1 MDAKAVQ
8 WSEEKQKTLQG
19 QLTGSWAED
28 TWRFTS
34 RDGKHRRSLSFD
46 VISPFLKIELKY
58 ALWRKFESG
67 EWSTTGQ
74 IARQLHEAKQ
84 VISWVSQVAPNG
96 VSLLEKPLEQWVLG
110 YRSYLVETGRYK
122 PRPMKHLDAAQQWVY
137 SEAEDAR
144 IGLLRRFYKLISDGY
159 DTRPEK
165 EKDVWDMLKLGLDV
179 DLTAALRF
187 LKFDKILQ
195 PWLQALA
202 KDFMEYRIAIRSP
215 SDCHV
220 KLTSICDFSLFL
232 TQTYP
237 MAQLADLDRNMLISY
252 VSYLRERSYSDNSRR
267 NSLISLRIFLETCA
281 HRLNISGVPKEPLIF
296 DDDFPKESKGVPR
309 EIPEEVLVQ
318 LRKHLNALPTTT
330 LRMVVILLECGM
342 RINELCSLPFDCLI
356 CDDKH
361 EWYLRFYQR
370 KMKQEHIIP
379 LVNEAVVGAIQ
390 AQQKEMKDKWGS
402 ACCYLFPRPKSP
414 HLPFKQ
420 AAFRRTLNIWAY
432 DKEIRDQVEAL
443 YHFQSHQFRHTVGMR
458 LINDD
463 VPLDVIRRLLGH
475 ASVRMTERYAHKR
488 AKQVRAEL
496 ERVYRKHKTVDY
508 QGNALKGDPR
518 ANDPEVQMTR
528 KGVRGQT
535 LPVGGCGRLVVLG
548 DCTYANKCLTCP
560 MWLTSTDDLP
570 KLKSFYE
577 RAVRLKQRALEAGNQ
592 FVVEQQE
599 RIIAG
604 LAVRINSLENP
615 EMDGTLCVDDVLAQL
630 RQDLAEAESAL
641 EEVHEN
647 GLVPAAKYL
656 ERTIADLKARI
667 AALEETI

>member
-1 MDAKAVQ
+1 MDASAVQ
-8 WSEEKQKTLQG
+8 WSEEKQKNLQE
-19 QLTGSWAED
+19 QLTGSWVED
-28 TWRFTS
+28 TWQFIS
-34 RDGKHRRSLSFD
+34 QDGKHRRSLHFD
-46 VISPFLKIELKY
+46 VTSPFLKIELKY

-67 EWSTTGQ
+67 EWSMTGQ

-84 VISWVSQVAPNG
+84 VISWVGQVAPNG
-96 VSLLEKPLEQWVLG
+96 VSLLEKPLEQWELA
-110 YRSYLVETGRYK
+110 YRSYLVEIGRYK
-122 PRPMKHLDAAQQWVY
+122 PRTVKHLDATQQWVY
-137 SEAEDAR
+137 IETEDAR
-144 IGLLRRFYKLISDGY
+144 ITLLRRFYKLISDGY
-159 DTRPEK
+159 DTRAEK
-165 EKDVWDMLKLGLDV
+165 EKDVWDMLKLGLNV
-179 DLTAALRF
+179 DLTAGTRF
-187 LKFDKILQ
+187 LKFDKIPQ
-195 PWLQALA
+195 PWLQASA
-202 KDFMEYRIAIRSP
+202 KNFIEYRIAIRSP
-215 SDCHV
+215 SDCYA
-220 KLTSICDFSLFL
+220 KLTSISEFSLFL
-232 TQTYP
+232 TQICP
-237 MAQLADLDRNMLISY
+237 MARLVDLDRDM
-252 VSYLRERSYSDNSRR
+252 VVACMSYLQERAFTDTYRR
-267 NSLISLRIFLETCA
+267 GLLISLRIFLETCA
-281 HRLNISGVPKEPLIF
+281 HRLSISGMPKERLIF
-296 DDDFPKESKGVPR
+296 DDDLPKESKALPR
-309 EIPEEVLVQ
+309 EIPEEVLIQ
-318 LRKHLNALPTTT
+318 LRKHLDALPTTT

-342 RINELCSLPFDCLI
+342 RINEICSLPFDCLI

-379 LVNEAVVGAIQ
+379 LVNEAVVGTIQ
-390 AQQKEMKDKWGS
+390 AQQKEMKEKWGS
-402 ACCYLFPRPKSP
+402 TSCYLFPRPKLP
-414 HLPFKQ
+414 QWPFKQ
-420 AAFRRTLNIWAY
+420 GAFRRTLNIWAY
-432 DKEIRDQVEAL
+432 DKEIRNQVEEL

-488 AKQVRAEL
+488 ATQVRAEL
-496 ERVYRKHKTVDY
+496 ERVYRKHRTVDY

-548 DCTYANKCLTCP
+548 ECSYANKCLTCP

-577 RAVRLKQRALEAGNQ
+577 RAVRLKQRAIEAGNQ
-592 FVVEQQE
+592 LVVERQE

-615 EMDGTLCVDDVLAQL
+615 EMDGTRCVDDVLAQL
-630 RQDLAEAESAL
+630 RMDLAEAESAL